1 MEDISTYKSA
11 SLILSKALNLLMEDG
26 KGIFLKDVTDE
37 KKNYIVMKK
46 NESIHIFNSD
56 RDLEDGTLL
65 NSDPQNTKI

>member
-1 MEDISTYKSA
+1 
-11 SLILSKALNLLMEDG
+11 MEDG

>member
-37 KKNYIVMKK
+37 NKNYIVMKK

>member
-11 SLILSKALNLLMEDG
+11 SLILSKALNLLIEDG